1 MGEFTERSFIFP
13 LSGAILIVCKKPPK
27 EVHFIMAKKEFKA
40 ESKRLLDLMINSIYT
55 HKEIFLREII
65 SNASDACDK
74 LCYQALTDDS
84 VGLTRK
90 DFAIELSV
98 DKDARTITVSDNGI
112 GMDQADLENNLG
124 VIASS
129 GSYRFKQEVGEDTKD
144 TDVIG
149 QFGVGFYSAFMIAD
163 HITVITKKYGADQA
177 YQWESDGADG
187 YTVTEAVRDHAG
199 TDIIMHVKEDA
210 DEEKYSEF
218 LEPYRLQELVR
229 KYSDYIRF
237 PIKMEVSKTRRK
249 EGSPDD
255 KPEYETYEEVETL
268 NSMVPIWQRSKSDVT
283 PEEYNKFYKEKFHD
297 FVDPQRVIPVS
308 VEGMVTYK
316 ALLFIPGA
324 TPFDYYTKDFEAGL
338 QLYSNGVLIMDHCAD
353 LLPEHFRFVRGVV
366 DSPDLSLNIS
376 RELLQHDRQLKVI
389 ANNLEKKIKADLTK
403 LLTDD
408 RAAYEVFWK
417 NFGRQI
423 KYGVVGEYGAHKE
436 LLQDL
441 LLFYSS
447 TEKKPVT
454 LAEYVSRM
462 QEDQKYIYF
471 AAGETIDKIDKL
483 PQTETLKDKGVEI
496 LYFTEEVDEF
506 CAQILHQYQ
515 EKELRSVL
523 DQEIEEG
530 AEKKAEEAADAHK
543 AAFELVKEALGD
555 KVKEVKASARLKSH
569 PVCLTAGEGLSF
581 EMEKYFQQVQPDAGI
596 KADRILELNVEHP
609 AFQALENAAASDPE
623 KAKKYAALLYN
634 QALLI
639 AGLPLEDPSG
649 YTDLVCELMK

>member
-1 MGEFTERSFIFP
+1 
-13 LSGAILIVCKKPPK
+13 
-27 EVHFIMAKKEFKA
+27 MAKKQFKA

-90 DFAIELSV
+90 DFQIQLSV

-112 GMDQADLENNLG
+112 GMDKDDLENNLG

-129 GSYRFKQEVGEDTKD
+129 GSYRFKQEVGSDTKD

-163 HITVITKKYGADQA
+163 HITVITRKYGQEGAF
-177 YQWESDGADG
+177 QWESSGADG
-187 YTVTEAVRDHAG
+187 YTITDAVRDHAG
-199 TDIIMHVKEDA
+199 SDIIMHVKEDTD
-210 DEEKYSEF
+210 DEKFSEF
-218 LEPYRLQELVR
+218 LEPWRLQELVR

-237 PIKMEVSKTRRK
+237 PIRMEVSKTRRK

-255 KPEYETYEEVETL
+255 KPEYETYQEVETL
-268 NSMVPIWQRSKSDVT
+268 NSMVPIWQRRKSDVK
-283 PEEYNKFYKEKFHD
+283 PEEYNKFYRDKFHD
-297 FVDPQRVIPVS
+297 YQDPQRVIAVS
-308 VEGMVTYK
+308 AEGTVTYK

-324 TPFDYYTKDFEAGL
+324 TPFDYYTKEYEKGL
-338 QLYSNGVLIMDHCAD
+338 QLYSNGVLIMDKCAD

-389 ANNLEKKIKADLTK
+389 ASNLEKKIKAELAK
-403 LLTDD
+403 MLKDD
-408 RAAYEVFWK
+408 RDEYDTFWK

-423 KYGVVGEYGAHKE
+423 KYGVVGEYGAHKDM
-436 LLQDL
+436 LQDL

-447 TEKKPVT
+447 TEKKNVT
-454 LAEYVSRM
+454 LSEYVSRM
-462 QEDQKYIYF
+462 KEDQKYIYF
-471 AAGETIDKIDKL
+471 AAGESFDKIDKL
-483 PQTETLKDKGVEI
+483 PQTETLKDSGTEI

-506 CAQILHQYQ
+506 CAQMIHEY
-515 EKELRSVL
+515 EGKELRSVL

-530 AEKKAEEAADAHK
+530 AEKKAEEAGDAHK
-543 AAFELVKEALGD
+543 AAFDLVKEALGD
-555 KVKEVKASARLKSH
+555 AVKEVKASARLKSH

-581 EMEKYFQQVQPDAGI
+581 EMEKYFQAVQPDSGI

-609 AFQALENAAASDPE
+609 AFQALETAVTADPE
-623 KAKKYAALLYN
+623 KAKKYATLLYN

-639 AGLPLEDPSG
+639 AGLPLEDPSA

>member
-1 MGEFTERSFIFP
+1 
-13 LSGAILIVCKKPPK
+13 
-27 EVHFIMAKKEFKA
+27 MAKKQFKA

-74 LCYQALTDDS
+74 LCYQALTDS
-84 VGLTRK
+84 AVGMDRG
-90 DFAIELSV
+90 DFKIEITV
-98 DKDARTITVSDNGI
+98 DKDARTLTVSDNGI
-112 GMDQADLENNLG
+112 GMDKEDLENNLG

-129 GSYRFKQEVGEDTKD
+129 GSYKFKQDLPDDAKD

-149 QFGVGFYSAFMIAD
+149 QFGVGFYSAFMVSD
-163 HITVITKKYGADQA
+163 QITVVTRKYGA
-177 YQWESDGADG
+177 ESGYKWQSSGADG
-187 YTVTEAVRDHAG
+187 YTIAECEKETVG
-199 TDIIMHVKEDA
+199 TDIVMHVKADTED
-210 DEEKYSEF
+210 EKYGEF
-218 LEPYRLQELVR
+218 LENWKLQELVR

-237 PIKMEVSKTRRK
+237 PIRMEVSKTRKK
-249 EGSPDD
+249 EDSPED
-255 KPEYETYEEVETL
+255 KPEYETYTEVETL
-268 NSMVPIWQRSKSDVT
+268 NSMVPIWQRAKSEVT
-283 PEEYNKFYKEKFHD
+283 AEEYNKFYRDKFHD
-297 FVDPQRVIPVS
+297 YADPQRVIPVS
-308 VEGMVTYK
+308 VEGSVTYK
-316 ALLFIPGA
+316 ALLFVPGA
-324 TPFDYYTKDFEAGL
+324 APFDYYTKEFEKGL
-338 QLYSNGVLIMDHCAD
+338 QLYSNGVLIMDKCAD

-389 ANNLEKKIKADLTK
+389 AGNLEKKIKADLAK
-403 LLTDD
+403 FLAED
-408 RAAYEVFWK
+408 REGYQTFWK
-417 NFGRQI
+417 NFGRQL
-423 KYGVVGEYGAHKE
+423 KYGVVNEYGRHKD

-454 LAEYVSRM
+454 LDEYVSRM
-462 QEDQKYIYF
+462 KEDQKYIYY
-471 AAGETIDKIDKL
+471 AAGETVDKIDKL
-483 PQTETLKDKGVEI
+483 PQTEGLRDAGTEI

-506 CAQILHQYQ
+506 CAQTLRTYK
-515 EKELRSVL
+515 EKEFRSVL

-530 AEKKAEEAADAHK
+530 AEKKAEEEAEAHK
-543 AAFELVKEALGD
+543 SAFDFVKEALGD

-581 EMEKYFQQVQPDAGI
+581 EMEKYFQAVQPDASI

-609 AFQALENAAASDPE
+609 AFQALEAAVEADPE
-623 KAKKYAALLYN
+623 KAKTYAALLYN

-649 YTDLVCELMK
+649 YTDLVCGLMK

>member
-1 MGEFTERSFIFP
+1 
-13 LSGAILIVCKKPPK
+13 
-27 EVHFIMAKKEFKA
+27 MAKKQFKA

-84 VGLTRK
+84 VGMSRK
-90 DFAIELSV
+90 DFKIELKV
-98 DKDARTITVSDNGI
+98 DKDNRLITVSDNGI
-112 GMDQADLENNLG
+112 GMDKEDLENNLG

-129 GSYRFKQEVGEDTKD
+129 GSYKFKQEVGDDAKD

-149 QFGVGFYSAFMIAD
+149 QFGVGFYSAFMVAD
-163 HITVITKKYGADQA
+163 HITVVTKKYGSDTA
-177 YQWESDGADG
+177 YMWQSAGADG
-187 YTVTEAVRDHAG
+187 YTITECERDSVG
-199 TDIIMHVKEDA
+199 TDIIMHIKPDT
-210 DEEKYSEF
+210 DDEKYSEF
-218 LEPYRLQELVR
+218 LESWRIQELVR

-237 PIKMEVSKTRRK
+237 PIRMEVSKTRRK
-249 EGSPDD
+249 EGCPDD
-255 KPEYETYEEVETL
+255 KPEYETYTEEETL
-268 NSMVPIWQRSKSDVT
+268 NSMVPIWQRRKSSVKS
-283 PEEYNKFYKEKFHD
+283 EEYNKFYRDKFHD
-297 FVDPQRVIPVS
+297 YTDPQKVIVVS
-308 VEGMVTYK
+308 AEGAVTYK

-324 TPFDYYTKDFEAGL
+324 TPYDYYTKEYEKGL
-338 QLYSNGVLIMDHCAD
+338 QLYSNGVLIMDKCAD

-389 ANNLEKKIKADLTK
+389 AANLEKKIKNELVK
-403 LLTDD
+403 MMKDD
-408 RAAYEVFWK
+408 REGYETFWK

-423 KYGVVGEYGAHKE
+423 KYGVTADYGANKD
-436 LLQDL
+436 LLSDL

-447 TEKKPVT
+447 TEKKLVT
-454 LAEYVSRM
+454 LEEYVSRM
-462 QEDQKYIYF
+462 KEDQKYIYY
-471 AAGETIDKIDKL
+471 ASGETLDKVDKL
-483 PQTETLKDKGVEI
+483 PQTEMLKDKGIEI
-496 LYFTEEVDEF
+496 LYFTEDIDEF
-506 CAQILHQYQ
+506 CAQVVRDKDG
-515 EKELRSVL
+515 KELRSIL

-543 AAFELVKEALGD
+543 AAFDFVKEALGEQ
-555 KVKEVKASARLKSH
+555 VKEVKASQRLKSH

-581 EMEKYFQQVQPDAGI
+581 EMEKYFHAVQPDSPI

-609 AFQALENAAASDPE
+609 AFQALETAVTEDPE
-623 KAKKYAALLYN
+623 KAKKYATLLYD

>member
-1 MGEFTERSFIFP
+1 MER
-13 LSGAILIVCKKPPK
+13 
-27 EVHFIMAKKEFKA
+27 KEFKA

-65 SNASDACDK
+65 SNASDAIDK
-74 LCYQALTDDS
+74 LSYLSLTDDK
-84 VGLTRK
+84 VGISR
-90 DFAIELSV
+90 DQFAITLAV
-98 DKDARTITVSDNGI
+98 DKEKRLLTVSDNGI
-112 GMDQADLENNLG
+112 GMDQSELENNLG

-129 GSYRFKQEVGEDTKD
+129 GSLRFRQEMEGEAAAD
-144 TDVIG
+144 TDIIG
-149 QFGVGFYSAFMIAD
+149 QFGVGFYSAFMVAD
-163 HITVITKKYGADQA
+163 EITVITRKYGQDQA
-177 YQWESDGADG
+177 WRWQSTGVDG
-187 YTVTEAVRDHAG
+187 YTIEPCEKETVG
-199 TDIIMHVKEDA
+199 TDIIMHIKA
-210 DEEKYSEF
+210 DGEEKEEYSQYLREHT
-218 LEPYRLQELVR
+218 LYALVK

-237 PIKMEVSKTRRK
+237 PIRMEMPHSVRK
-249 EGSPDD
+249 EGSSDE
-255 KPEYETYEEVETL
+255 KPEYEEKYEWETL
-268 NSMVPIWQRSKSDVT
+268 NSMVPLWQRKKGDVT
-283 PEEYNKFYKEKFHD
+283 KEEYDEFYQQRFA
-297 FVDPQRVIPVS
+297 DPYPPLSVITVS
-308 VEGMVTYK
+308 AEGAVTYK
-316 ALLFIPGA
+316 AMLFIPSAANGR
-324 TPFDYYTKDFEAGL
+324 YYTEDYESGL
-338 QLYSNGVLIMDHCAD
+338 QLYSAGVMIMDKCAD

-389 ANNLEKKIKADLTK
+389 AANLEKKIKSELGK
-403 LLTDD
+403 LLKDD
-408 RAAYEVFWK
+408 REGYEKFWK

-423 KYGVVGEYGAHKE
+423 KYGVVSEYGAHKD

-462 QEDQKYIYF
+462 KEEQKFIYY
-471 AAGETIDKIDKL
+471 AAGESLEKIDKL
-483 PQTETLKDKGVEI
+483 PQTEGLRESGTEI

-506 CAQILHQYQ
+506 CAQILHTFQD
-515 EKELRSVL
+515 KEFRSVL

-543 AAFELVKEALGD
+543 AVFDFVKETLGD
-555 KVKEVKASARLKSH
+555 QVKEVKASARLKSH

-581 EMEKYFQQVQPDAGI
+581 EMEKYFQAVQPDSAI
-596 KADRILELNVEHP
+596 RAERILELNVEHP
-609 AFQALENAAASDPE
+609 AFQALEAAVTADPE
-623 KAKKYAALLYN
+623 KAKKYATLLYD